1 MNKEI
6 NIIDV
11 LTDFIQFNEYLEN
24 SIFLFERTNYEGDIE
39 SAFNL
44 IDDKVKNGFNKKIE
58 NKEKYIADYIKKKNL
73 KQIQNLSPL
82 EKENLFLDSLIQN
95 VIVTISKVKK
105 KVYFSINY
113 LYLFKAIFDFLFQFK
128 DLCYHR
134 QMEMN
139 KIFEKFEDEIRELK
153 LFKETQINENKEL
166 KLFKE
171 IQINENKELKL
182 FMEKQ
187 INEIKELKLFNESQ
201 KNENAELKKEIEML
215 KMKII
220 KLEEEKNKKK
230 TNDQINN
237 QEKENNLLIEIKE
250 ERIKNNENLKQMEIK
265 YQEKIKRIIQ
275 YAQNE
280 LEKE

>member
-44 IDDKVKNGFNKKIE
+44 IDDKVKNGFKKKIE

-153 LFKETQINENKEL
+153 LFKE
-166 KLFKE
+166 

-201 KNENAELKKEIEML
+201 KNENAELKKEIEIL

-230 TNDQINN
+230 TYDQINN
-237 QEKENNLLIEIKE
+237 EEKENNLLIEIKE

>member
-6 NIIDV
+6 NIIDI
-11 LTDFIQFNEYLEN
+11 LTDFIQFNDYLEN
-24 SIFLFERTNYEGDIE
+24 SIFLFERTNLQGDIE
-39 SAFNL
+39 SAFNF
-44 IDDKVKNGFNKKIE
+44 IDNKIKNSFKKKIE
-58 NKEKYIADYIKKKNL
+58 NKEKYIFDYINKKNL
-73 KQIQNLSPL
+73 KKIQNLPPL
-82 EKENLFLDSLIQN
+82 EKENLILDALIQN
-95 VIVTISKVKK
+95 LIETISKVQKK
-105 KVYFSINY
+105 IYFSINH
-113 LYLFKAIFDFLFQFK
+113 LYLFKTIFDFFFHFK
-128 DLCYHR
+128 DLYYHR
-134 QMEMN
+134 QIQMN
-139 KIFEKFEDEIRELK
+139 KIIEKFEDEIR
-153 LFKETQINENKEL
+153 EL

-220 KLEEEKNKKK
+220 KLEEENNKSK
-230 TNDQINN
+230 TNEQIDN
-237 QEKENNLLIEIKE
+237 KETISNLLNEIKE
-250 ERIKNNENLKQMEIK
+250 EKRKNNENLKQMEIK

-275 YAQNE
+275 SAQNE